1 MLKSGL
7 TVTNNGQIIR
17 DLQMKVLRIILI
29 SFSLLVILAIGGIL
43 FLNRHAVITYDQVM
57 ARFEK
62 AGGVDEVNKE
72 AEIIFNIF
80 GTNDVFVL
88 QEFGIPHLNDCP
100 EMKKYPEIKNFPAI
114 FALGD
119 VVMVQGGSLN
129 NAAPEIYVRY
139 GKHNQAKTIDIFP
152 PNIDADKTANF
163 YILSFLKDP
172 SYLRVTNNIFAWK
185 GRY

>member
-1 MLKSGL
+1 MKALK
-7 TVTNNGQIIR
+7 
-17 DLQMKVLRIILI
+17 IILI
-29 SFSLLVILAIGGIL
+29 SFGVFVIFIIGGMI
-43 FLNRHAVITYDQVM
+43 FLNHHTVITNEQIM

-72 AEIIFNIF
+72 AEILFKVF
-80 GTNDVFVL
+80 GTNDIFIL
-88 QEFGIPHLNDCP
+88 KEFGIPHLNDYP
-100 EMKKYPEIKNFPAI
+100 EMKNHPEIKSFPAI

-119 VVMVQGGSLN
+119 VVMVQGWSLN
-129 NAAPEIYVRY
+129 NAAPEICVRY

-152 PNIDADKTANF
+152 HDIDVDKTTNF
-163 YILSFLKDP
+163 YILSFLNDP

>member
-1 MLKSGL
+1 MKALK
-7 TVTNNGQIIR
+7 
-17 DLQMKVLRIILI
+17 IILI
-29 SFSLLVILAIGGIL
+29 SFGVFVIFIIGGMI
-43 FLNRHAVITYDQVM
+43 FLNRHIVITNEQVM

-62 AGGVDEVNKE
+62 AGGVNEVNKE
-72 AEIIFNIF
+72 AEIIFKVF
-80 GTNDVFVL
+80 GTNAVFIL
-88 QEFGIPHLNDCP
+88 QDFGTPHLDDYL
-100 EMKKYPEIKNFPAI
+100 EMKNHPEIKSFPAI

-152 PNIDADKTANF
+152 PEIDVDKTTNF
-163 YILSFLKDP
+163 YILSFLNDP